1 MSGIGGGVTLCL
13 RMAAANS
20 YSEEPLL
27 GVVTHTARPKTL
39 ATDEGMRAC
48 VQFRH
53 TEMMPTLAKLV
64 EAVKRLPD
72 TSEATEPLNTA
83 YSLAFEDSFF
93 EHKEKRSDYMTRFV
107 SFASAFASD
116 GEADTA
122 QSIVRIHLWW
132 HCLGVPWQSTPGA
145 K

>member
-1 MSGIGGGVTLCL
+1 
-13 RMAAANS
+13 MAAANS

-39 ATDEGMRAC
+39 ATDEGMTAC

-53 TEMMPTLAKLV
+53 TEMMPALAKLV
-64 EAVKRLPD
+64 EAVKRFPD

-93 EHKEKRSDYMTRFV
+93 EHKKKRSDYMTRFV

-116 GEADTA
+116 ETLSRILNCD
-122 QSIVRIHLWW
+122 IVLPEPNTIPRSKKLAFVLWI
-132 HCLGVPWQSTPGA
+132 
-145 K
+145 